1 MWNNESDSG
10 RRNIT
15 ESDKGCVVTI
25 GNFDGVHLGHQAILA
40 AVKSQATKDGVDSML
55 VCFEPQP
62 KEFFDEFKAPARLTR
77 FAEKVEC
84 LSQHGVDR
92 ILCMKFNERPGRCRV
107 KLFSSWQTSS
117 RPRRFL

>member
-1 MWNNESDSG
+1 MRVIRG

-55 VCFEPQP
+55 VCLSRSR
-62 KEFFDEFKAPARLTR
+62 KNSSMSLKRLHDSPDLQ
-77 FAEKVEC
+77 K
-84 LSQHGVDR
+84 
-92 ILCMKFNERPGRCRV
+92 K
-107 KLFSSWQTSS
+107 
-117 RPRRFL
+117 